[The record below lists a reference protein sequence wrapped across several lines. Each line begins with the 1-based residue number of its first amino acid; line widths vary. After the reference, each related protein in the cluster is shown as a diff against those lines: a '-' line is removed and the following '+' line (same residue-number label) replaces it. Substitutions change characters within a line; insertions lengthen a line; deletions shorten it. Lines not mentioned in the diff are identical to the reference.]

1 MAKSP
6 EKRTP
11 PTADD
16 RAAPKRRSPLTD
28 FLDASEPLHRGGFAE
43 MPQPELSGTPLSG
56 SIADWAEQI
65 EQEAEREGRPL
76 ISPLEGEMSPKAT
89 EGVAAEGTAGAPSP
103 VEPTPPGGAA
113 ATLPSR
119 GRESAKSKKIPERSA
134 APGRT
139 ARGTSMGGAATARER
154 AAAGLNPVAGLDV
167 SLEEAETMTSS
178 GVTATVAALS
188 ALIESGN
195 PLHKDGVLW
204 TPHRPARPEKS
215 EGGIAIKM
223 VSDFEPAGDQPT
235 AIKDLVEG
243 VENNDRT
250 QVLLGVTGSGKTF
263 TMAKVIEETQRP
275 ALILAPNKTLAA
287 QLYSEFKKFFP
298 DNAVE
303 YFVSY
308 YDYYQ
313 PEAYVPRTDTF
324 IEKESSI
331 NEQIDRMRHS
341 ATRSLLERDDVI
353 IVASVSCIYGIGSV
367 ETYTAMTFQMQIG
380 DRLDQRAL
388 LADLVA
394 QQYKRQDINFVRGS
408 FRVRG
413 DTIEIFP
420 AHLED
425 RAWRISMFGDE
436 IEQITEFDPLTGQK
450 TGELKSVKIYANSH
464 YVTPRPTLNQAIKSI
479 KEELKH
485 RLVELERAGRLLEA
499 QRLEQRT
506 RFDLEMLEATGSC
519 AGIEN
524 YSRYLTGRQ
533 PGDPPPTLF
542 EYIPDNALVFIDE
555 SHVTVPQIG
564 GMYRGDFRRKATLA
578 EYGFRLP
585 SCMDN
590 RPLRFEEW
598 DAMRP
603 LSVAVSATPGSW
615 EMEQSGGVFAEQVI
629 RPTGLIDPPV
639 EVRPA
644 KSQVDDVVG
653 EIRETTAA
661 GYRTLV
667 TVLTK
672 RMAEDLT
679 EYLHEQGV
687 RVRYMHSDIDT
698 LERIEILRDLRLGAF
713 DVLVG
718 INLLREGLDIPE
730 CGFVAIL
737 DADKEGFL
745 RSETSLIQTIG
756 RAARNVDGKVIL
768 YADQVTGSM
777 ERAMAET
784 NRRREK
790 QMEWNAA
797 NGITPESVK
806 SRISD
811 ILDSVYEKDHVR
823 ADISQFTDSAGAM
836 MGNNLKAHLDAME
849 KQMRDAAANLDFE
862 KAARIRDEIK
872 RLREMELSISEDPL
886 AKYADMESPVSG
898 REKGK
903 HNKGVAKHRT
913 AEEQERFRKLDE
925 ARATEEAAK
934 AARPNL
940 FRKPALDEMGADG
953 AVPVKKPLFAKPSI
967 DDMGPGTDMPTPAG
981 AVSRSLFKKQSA
993 QEAHGSD
1000 FGIPGEP
1007 VKPLFKKNS
1016 LDEMTVRRTEKPVEG
1031 KMPAKP
1037 QPISAQARAGRTEG
1051 AAKEGDDSAKPIV
1064 RQRAG
1069 IGSYEDP
1076 GDARREKRR
1085 PGKTGRPG
1093 R

>member
-6 EKRTP
+6 KKSP
-11 PTADD
+11 
-16 RAAPKRRSPLTD
+16 APN
-28 FLDASEPLHRGGFAE
+28 GFEEA
-43 MPQPELSGTPLSG
+43 PQSSFEGAPLSG
-56 SIADWAEQI
+56 SVADWVKQLEADAEASGVETQRQI
-65 EQEAEREGRPL
+65 A
-76 ISPLEGEMSPKAT
+76 SKAGKHRKKVEIAART
-89 EGVAAEGTAGAPSP
+89 KTSDGGV
-103 VEPTPPGGAA
+103 
-113 ATLPSR
+113 
-119 GRESAKSKKIPERSA
+119 SASKS
-134 APGRT
+134 
-139 ARGTSMGGAATARER
+139 ARGTSMGGSTDPKTR
-154 AAAGLNPVAGLDV
+154 AAAGLNPVSGMDTT
-167 SLEEAETMTSS
+167 LEEASS
-178 GVTATVAALS
+178 LQAGTAVTATVEALS

-195 PLHKDGVLW
+195 PLHKNGKIW
-204 TPHRPARPEKS
+204 TPHRPARPDKS
-215 EGGIAIKM
+215 EGGIAIRM
-223 VSDFEPAGDQPT
+223 QSDYEPAGDQPT
-235 AIKDLVEG
+235 AIRDLVEG
-243 VENNDRT
+243 LENGDRS

-263 TMAKVIEETQRP
+263 TMAKVIEATQRP
-275 ALILAPNKTLAA
+275 AVILAPNKTLAA
-287 QLYSEFKKFFP
+287 QLYSEFKNFFP

-313 PEAYVPRTDTF
+313 PEAYVPRSDTY

-341 ATRSLLERDDVI
+341 ATRSLLERDDCI

-367 ETYTAMTFQMQIG
+367 ETYTAMTFQMSVG
-380 DRLDQRAL
+380 DRLDQRQL

-394 QQYKRQDINFVRGS
+394 QQYKRRDMDFTRGS

-413 DTIEIFP
+413 DTIELFP

-425 RAWRISMFGDE
+425 AAWRISMFGDE
-436 IEQITEFDPLTGQK
+436 IDAITEFDPLTGQK
-450 TGELKSVKIYANSH
+450 VGDLKSVKIYANSH
-464 YVTPRPTLNQAIKSI
+464 YVTPRPTLNGAIKSI
-479 KEELKH
+479 KEEL
-485 RLVELERAGRLLEA
+485 RLRLAELEKAGRLLEA

-506 RFDLEMLEATGSC
+506 RYDIEMLEATGSC
-519 AGIEN
+519 QGIEN
-524 YSRYLTGRQ
+524 YSRYLTGRD

-603 LSVAVSATPGSW
+603 DTIAVSATPGSW

-639 EVRPA
+639 EVRSA
-644 KSQVDDVVG
+644 RSQVDDVLG
-653 EIRETTAA
+653 EIRETSAK
-661 GYRTLV
+661 GYRTLC

-777 ERAMAET
+777 KRAMEET
-784 NRRREK
+784 GRRREK
-790 QMEWNAA
+790 QMVYNQEH
-797 NGITPESVK
+797 GITPESVK
-806 SRISD
+806 ARISD
-811 ILDSVYEKDHVR
+811 ILDSVYERDHVR
-823 ADISQFTDSAGAM
+823 ADISGVSGKGFADGGNLV
-836 MGNNLKAHLDAME
+836 GNNLQTHLNALE
-849 KQMRDAAANLDFE
+849 KSMRDAAADLDFE
-862 KAARIRDEIK
+862 KAARLRDEIK
-872 RLREMELSISEDPL
+872 RLKAAELAVMDDPMAREESKAME
-886 AKYADMESPVSG
+886 
-898 REKGK
+898 
-903 HNKGVAKHRT
+903 GVR
-913 AEEQERFRKLDE
+913 RN
-925 ARATEEAAK
+925 AK
-934 AARPNL
+934 ATRESLLPAGEKVPGRADEGATPSYFSRPSLDDMGPGTDTTTPL
-940 FRKPALDEMGADG
+940 FRKPALD
-953 AVPVKKPLFAKPSI
+953 
-967 DDMGPGTDMPTPAG
+967 DMGRDIAEPAKKT
-981 AVSRSLFKKQSA
+981 LFR
-993 QEAHGSD
+993 
-1000 FGIPGEP
+1000 
-1007 VKPLFKKNS
+1007 KND
-1016 LDEMTVRRTEKPVEG
+1016 LDEMTVGRTEKPVTGALPE
-1031 KMPAKP
+1031 KP
-1037 QPISAQARAGRTEG
+1037 D
-1051 AAKEGDDSAKPIV
+1051 AAKSTKRFSPLLEGQPERDDV
-1064 RQRAG
+1064 RPVVRG
-1069 IGSYEDP
+1069 KTGVGSYEDP
-1076 GDARREKRR
+1076 GEQKRKGR
-1085 PGKTGRPG
+1085 TKGKTGRPG

>member
-1 MAKSP
+1 MAKLPDRKTPSP
-6 EKRTP
+6 
-11 PTADD
+11 ASDD
-16 RAAPKRRSPLTD
+16 RASPPKRRSPLTD
-28 FLDASEPLHRGGFAE
+28 FLDASEPLHKGGFAE
-43 MPQPELSGTPLSG
+43 APQAEFSGEPLTG

-65 EQEAEREGRPL
+65 EQEAEKEGRPAV
-76 ISPLEGEMSPKAT
+76 SGKDGGKSPK
-89 EGVAAEGTAGAPSP
+89 TA
-103 VEPTPPGGAA
+103 
-113 ATLPSR
+113 
-119 GRESAKSKKIPERSA
+119 KKIPERSA
-134 APGRT
+134 SPTRT
-139 ARGTSMGGAATARER
+139 ARGTSMGGAASAKER
-154 AAAGLNPVAGLDV
+154 AAVGLNPVAGLDI
-167 SLEEAETMTSS
+167 SLEDAESVS
-178 GVTATVAALS
+178 PGGVTATVAALS

-243 VENNDRT
+243 IDQNDRT

-298 DNAVE
+298 ENAVE

-313 PEAYVPRTDTF
+313 PEAYVPRTDTY

-394 QQYKRQDINFVRGS
+394 QQYKRQDVNFVRGS

-425 RAWRISMFGDE
+425 RAWRISLFGDE
-436 IEQITEFDPLTGQK
+436 IEAITEFDPLTGQK

-485 RLVELERAGRLLEA
+485 RLQELEKAGRLLEA

-542 EYIPDNALVFIDE
+542 EYIPDTALVFVDE

-603 LSVAVSATPGSW
+603 LSIAVSATPGAW
-615 EMEQSGGVFAEQVI
+615 ELEQSGGVFAEQVI

-644 KSQVDDVVG
+644 KTQVDDVVG
-653 EIRETTAA
+653 EIRETTGA

-679 EYLHEQGV
+679 EYLHEQGI

-836 MGNNLKAHLDAME
+836 MGNNLKAHLEALD

-872 RLREMELSISEDPL
+872 RLRDMELSISDDPL

-903 HNKGVAKHRT
+903 HNKGRAIHRT
-913 AEEQERFRKLDE
+913 VDDRGISPFEEEM
-925 ARATEEAAK
+925 AG
-934 AARPNL
+934 RPEGGTKDRGKSSL

-953 AVPVKKPLFAKPSI
+953 AVPVKKPLFAKPSL
-967 DDMGPGTDMPTPAG
+967 DAMGPGTDMPTPAG

-993 QEAHGSD
+993 EEAHGSD
-1000 FGIPGEP
+1000 FGIPGDST
-1007 VKPLFKKNS
+1007 KPLFKKNS

-1031 KMPAKP
+1031 DKP
-1037 QPISAQARAGRTEG
+1037 VKRE
-1051 AAKEGDDSAKPIV
+1051 
-1064 RQRAG
+1064 RAG

-1076 GDARREKRR
+1076 ADARREKRR